1 MSERRVIDAG
11 YADVNWLSEAI
22 LSVPDSASDATVV
35 IQDTPLQSAELVAG
49 SLYMLCPS
57 VNCYVAFGTNPTAV
71 ATNRRLIAD
80 REYPFFVPRAGKFSV
95 KRESYDGVLWISK
108 HSLSME

>member
-1 MSERRVIDAG
+1 MKRFLFISDTQKDGSLARGGAEALSAARQMA
-11 YADVNWLSEAI
+11 ADLG
-22 LSVPDSASDATVV
+22 
-35 IQDTPLQSAELVAG
+35 AELVAG
-49 SLYMLCPS
+49 SLYMLCPN